1 MRRLHLIALLLLLVA
16 PAHFAAEA
24 PKAWSLIAPKE
35 PSLPTVGNAAWPK
48 QDLDRFVLAK
58 LEASGLQP
66 AASAEPSVLVR
77 RLFLDLIGMPPS
89 PSQMK
94 QALAESYEAVV
105 ERLLASQAYGERW
118 ARHWLDVVRYAESN
132 GRESNLAYPHAWRY
146 RDYVIEA
153 IREDVPYDRFLYE
166 QIAGDLLPTKTAP
179 ERARLLIATG
189 FLAFGAKGLNEM
201 NKAQF
206 EADVVDEQ
214 LDAVCRSTMASSI
227 ACARCHDH
235 KTDPF
240 SMEDY
245 YAMVGI
251 FKSTKTHCGTWIDS
265 ENNNGSTLLT
275 LPSIPGQLIPNR
287 SLAPQE
293 VAKLRADLAKLN
305 AEDKTQQEYMA
316 KAAAEGRDLSGEF
329 YELLRNTL
337 RIYWS
342 RGGLEG
348 KLQTVN
354 DMGIAL
360 PLCMGTQEAAAMVE
374 SPLYSRGEITQPGAM
389 IRRGFPKAFQHRPN
403 IPAGNSSRLELVQW
417 LTHPSHPLTARVMV
431 NRIWRHLFGTG
442 LVRTVDDFGTTG
454 EAPSHPELLDHLALR
469 FMKAG
474 WSVKSMIKEMVL
486 SATYRQRAGEQPSDP
501 DNRLL
506 SHYSRRR
513 LEAEVIRDSM
523 LSVSGLL
530 DTKPRPGSLVATL
543 DGQSVSLMAFNPK
556 LPSDLDGSRHR
567 SIYLP
572 VVRDHLP
579 DVLEQ
584 FDLANPSL
592 VTGDRSTTNVPTQA
606 LYLLNGPFVQEQA
619 KAMAQRLMEH
629 SAEGSEQIDMAFQL
643 AFCRK
648 PTSHETTLVQQFF
661 EASSA
666 SGVDALSAFCQSL
679 LASAE
684 FRLIE

>member
-1 MRRLHLIALLLLLVA
+1 MRCLHLIALLLLLVA
-16 PAHFAAEA
+16 PTSFAAEQSTL
-24 PKAWSLIAPKE
+24 WSLVAPE
-35 PSLPTVGNAAWPK
+35 MPALPMVSNTGWPQ

-58 LEASGLQP
+58 LEVSGLEPSPQ
-66 AASAEPSVLVR
+66 AEPAVLVR
-77 RLFLDLIGMPPS
+77 RLFLDLTGLPPS
-89 PSQMK
+89 PSEMK
-94 QALAESYEAVV
+94 RALAEPYEAVV
-105 ERLLASQAYGERW
+105 ERLLASPAYGERW

-146 RDYVIEA
+146 RDYVIDA
-153 IREDVPYDRFLYE
+153 VRADVPYDRFITE
-166 QIAGDLLPTKTAP
+166 QIAGDLLPAP
-179 ERARLLIATG
+179 TDAERARLLIATG

-201 NKAQF
+201 TKAQF

-214 LDAVCRSTMASSI
+214 LDAVCRATMASSI

-240 SMEDY
+240 SMDDY

-251 FKSTKTHCGTWIDS
+251 FKSTKTHFGTWIDS

-275 LPSIPGQLIPNR
+275 LPSLPTQLIPNR
-287 SLAPQE
+287 SLSGQE
-293 VAKLRADLAKLN
+293 VAKLRSDLAKLN
-305 AEDKTQQEYMA
+305 ADEKTQQDYMA
-316 KAAAEGRDLSGEF
+316 KAAAEGRDLSAEF
-329 YELLRNTL
+329 YKLLSNTL
-337 RIYWS
+337 RIYWT
-342 RGGLEG
+342 RGGVEG
-348 KLQTVN
+348 KLQTV
-354 DMGIAL
+354 DAEGKAL
-360 PLCMGTQEAAAMVE
+360 PLCMAAQEAEMMVE
-374 SPLYSRGEITQPGAM
+374 SPVYSRGEITQPGAL
-389 IRRGFPKAFQHRPN
+389 IRRGFPQAFQHRPS
-403 IPAGNSSRLELVQW
+403 IPAANSGRLELAQW
-417 LTHPSHPLTARVMV
+417 LTHRSHPLTARVMV
-431 NRIWRHLFGTG
+431 NRLWRHLFGTG
-442 LVRTVDDFGTTG
+442 LVRTVDDFGATG

-469 FMKAG
+469 FMDGG
-474 WSVKSMIKEMVL
+474 WSLKSMIKEMVL

-506 SHYSRRR
+506 SHFSRRR

-619 KAMAQRLMEH
+619 KAMAQRLTEH
-629 SAEGSEQIDMAFQL
+629 SAERSQQIDMAFQL

-648 PTSHETTLVQQFF
+648 PSSRETTLVQQFF
-661 EASSA
+661 EASST
-666 SGVDALSAFCQSL
+666 SGVDALCAFCQSL